1 MQQLATDSL
10 QLPADVKLSDAGS
23 HVSPSQAE
31 HLAAAQAKDQ
41 DEDVSGIERI
51 LRCPGVLEE

>member
-1 MQQLATDSL
+1 
-10 QLPADVKLSDAGS
+10 LPADVKLTSAGS
-23 HVSPSQAE
+23 HVRPGQTQ
-31 HLAAAQAKDQ
+31 HLAAAQAEDQ